1 MQSSSIAGIILAAG
15 KGTRMKS
22 ELPKGLHRIGDIPMV
37 EHVARAMKSVGIER
51 PIIVIGHGGEL
62 IQEALGDGYDYAWQR
77 EQLGTGHAAKMAS
90 PLLEG
95 HMGPVIVAAGDTPL
109 LQGETFKEL
118 IDAHVASR
126 AVVTLSSSVIAD
138 PNGYGRIVRGTT
150 GEPIK
155 IVEDK
160 DASPEEKRIHEINVA
175 LYCLDCPTLLRILP
189 TLSNSNAQGE
199 YYLTDV
205 IDVVRQE
212 GRTLAA
218 KVFDDPDVI
227 VGVNDRWQLAMA
239 AKEMNRR
246 ILKRHAVSGVT
257 LMDVDTISIGID
269 VEIGPD
275 TVLEAGTILV
285 GKTTIGSACRIGP
298 YSRIENSAIGNET
311 TVLASYVDRAT
322 VGDQVWIG
330 PYAHLRPKATIGN
343 RAKVGNFVELKNAT
357 LGTGAKANH
366 LSYIGDASVGAGAN
380 LGAGTITCNYDGVH
394 KSHTSIGAK
403 TFVGSNSTL
412 IAPVTIG
419 DGAFIAAGSVIT
431 DDVPE
436 DAGAFGRARQE
447 TKSGWAA
454 KRRGA
459 SKSAGH

>member
-138 PNGYGRIVRGTT
+138 PNGYGRIVRGPT

-199 YYLTDV
+199 YFRKAEPLQQRFLT
-205 IDVVRQE
+205 IR
-212 GRTLAA
+212 
-218 KVFDDPDVI
+218 
-227 VGVNDRWQLAMA
+227 M
-239 AKEMNRR
+239 
-246 ILKRHAVSGVT
+246 
-257 LMDVDTISIGID
+257 
-269 VEIGPD
+269 
-275 TVLEAGTILV
+275 
-285 GKTTIGSACRIGP
+285 
-298 YSRIENSAIGNET
+298 
-311 TVLASYVDRAT
+311 
-322 VGDQVWIG
+322 
-330 PYAHLRPKATIGN
+330 
-343 RAKVGNFVELKNAT
+343 
-357 LGTGAKANH
+357 
-366 LSYIGDASVGAGAN
+366 
-380 LGAGTITCNYDGVH
+380 
-394 KSHTSIGAK
+394 
-403 TFVGSNSTL
+403 
-412 IAPVTIG
+412 
-419 DGAFIAAGSVIT
+419 
-431 DDVPE
+431 
-436 DAGAFGRARQE
+436 
-447 TKSGWAA
+447 
-454 KRRGA
+454 
-459 SKSAGH
+459 